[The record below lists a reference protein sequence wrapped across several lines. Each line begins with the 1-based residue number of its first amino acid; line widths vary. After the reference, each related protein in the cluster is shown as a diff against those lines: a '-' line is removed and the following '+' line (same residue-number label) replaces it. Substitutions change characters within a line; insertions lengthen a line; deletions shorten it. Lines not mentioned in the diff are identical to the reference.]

1 MNMNF
6 TKFPASVL
14 GEKIREHYSKLY
26 GEASD
31 RFIDIL
37 DSSPEEIAVISSLIA
52 YLSDLMMKKKEV
64 K

>member
-26 GEASD
+26 REASYI
-31 RFIDIL
+31 FIDIL
-37 DSSPEEIAVISSLIA
+37 HSSTEEIAVISSLSA
-52 YLSDLMMKKKEV
+52 NLSDLMMKKKEE